1 MNQIQQE
8 NDEWGV
14 AWQNYLAGN
23 QRFDEEFLIA
33 YNNFTCDYNP
43 EQIRLAHYFWVA
55 SKRVNQKY
63 IDLLK
68 DIYYNYDLPNGVD
81 QKIEK
86 LLGDLL

>member
-1 MNQIQQE
+1 MSKLQQDFE
-8 NDEWGV
+8 EWATSYHG
-14 AWQNYLAGN
+14 
-23 QRFDEEFLIA
+23 A
-33 YNNFTCDYNP
+33 YNIGKVSIPVLVYSNHNVHHDWTMWQRVYNKYS
-43 EQIRLAHYFWVA
+43 QD
-55 SKRVNQKY
+55 NQKY

>member
-1 MNQIQQE
+1 MDKLQQDFE
-8 NDEWGV
+8 EEYSELKDDLLALGHSEGV
-14 AWQNYLAGN
+14 I
-23 QRFDEEFLIA
+23 DEEL
-33 YNNFTCDYNP
+33 
-43 EQIRLAHYFWVA
+43 RLMSMVWKHAHNKY
-55 SKRVNQKY
+55 SKDNQKY